1 MVFRVRNGPG
11 VGGRVR
17 KDVRRSTIWVSL
29 GWGGGGRRAK
39 RACVLVLNSK
49 VCK

>member
-29 GWGGGGRRAK
+29 GWGGGGREASQ
-39 RACVLVLNSK
+39 ASVCVSVEF
-49 VCK
+49 